1 MIAFFWLALLLA
13 ASPLLAKSIAPTVA
27 RYQEDALEVDQLL
40 ASGRSSS
47 LPERFLQIAH
57 KNCQGP
63 ERQPGIC
70 MFNFKC
76 QQQRGKVV
84 GACLDGFLFGA
95 CCHLSTDHSMSAAV
109 VSTLQAVG
117 VPAVVNGP
125 AHSSANAGD
134 VDLEVSGPSEPPNVS
149 SDLIG
154 YGSLRVPAAIGGH
167 VVADDANKEATPVL
181 PLVLMFQNESVAAT
195 ANSGETQKQDESH
208 LESAA
213 ASQNNKGSQLWSSD
227 VGLPITALPD
237 NQISLSSA
245 ENPTTA
251 GSLLLDQVGQQAM
264 LQPTASSQIEAESSK
279 LPTEPPS
286 AVPNRVPPVRVKGQS
301 NKRPRPKPS
310 TASTKTVE
318 MTSTAAPPPP
328 VENALTTTTSSS
340 VEDGN
345 VAVTE
350 SLADQQ
356 ANLLQFLV
364 SNPPAWVLDEIINGS
379 TLTTWYPLPIAESG
393 SLIDLPSD
401 VVAPSSVAAS
411 AAIRPLKRKPVKNRP
426 QSTSKISPT
435 TAPTINQMEDDDG
448 EISESPTTVASI
460 TTTDPATTSTVTTRK
475 RKPVFDYVKDCGV
488 RPMAPEARIVGGRR
502 SDYGRW
508 PWQVLIRESTWF
520 GIFSK
525 NKCGGVLISDRHVL
539 TAAHCQPGFLGSLL
553 VVLGE
558 FDLTGHSEPN
568 TPTEK
573 NVKRVVVHRD
583 YVERTFENDLA
594 ILELDSP
601 VEFKPYIVPIC
612 LPSTSDGDFVGKKAE
627 VTGWGKLSHNGPTPG
642 VLHEVD
648 VPIISN
654 PECHDMFKKAGHE
667 KRILDSFVCAGYSE
681 GKKDS
686 CEGDSGGPLMLER
699 DDGRWSLVGTVSH
712 GIRCAYPNMPGV
724 YMRMTYYRPW
734 IERVTGIGGTQLGR

>member
-1 MIAFFWLALLLA
+1 M
-13 ASPLLAKSIAPTVA
+13 
-27 RYQEDALEVDQLL
+27 
-40 ASGRSSS
+40 
-47 LPERFLQIAH
+47 
-57 KNCQGP
+57 
-63 ERQPGIC
+63 
-70 MFNFKC
+70 
-76 QQQRGKVV
+76 
-84 GACLDGFLFGA
+84 
-95 CCHLSTDHSMSAAV
+95 
-109 VSTLQAVG
+109 
-117 VPAVVNGP
+117 
-125 AHSSANAGD
+125 
-134 VDLEVSGPSEPPNVS
+134 EVSGPSEPSNVS

-286 AVPNRVPPVRVKGQS
+286 AVPNRVPPVRVKGHS

-379 TLTTWYPLPIAESG
+379 TLTTWYPLPIAG
-393 SLIDLPSD
+393 
-401 VVAPSSVAAS
+401 
-411 AAIRPLKRKPVKNRP
+411 
-426 QSTSKISPT
+426 
-435 TAPTINQMEDDDG
+435 
-448 EISESPTTVASI
+448 
-460 TTTDPATTSTVTTRK
+460 
-475 RKPVFDYVKDCGV
+475 
-488 RPMAPEARIVGGRR
+488 
-502 SDYGRW
+502 
-508 PWQVLIRESTWF
+508 
-520 GIFSK
+520 
-525 NKCGGVLISDRHVL
+525 
-539 TAAHCQPGFLGSLL
+539 
-553 VVLGE
+553 
-558 FDLTGHSEPN
+558 
-568 TPTEK
+568 
-573 NVKRVVVHRD
+573 
-583 YVERTFENDLA
+583 
-594 ILELDSP
+594 
-601 VEFKPYIVPIC
+601 
-612 LPSTSDGDFVGKKAE
+612 
-627 VTGWGKLSHNGPTPG
+627 LSF
-642 VLHEVD
+642 
-648 VPIISN
+648 
-654 PECHDMFKKAGHE
+654 FKK
-667 KRILDSFVCAGYSE
+667 
-681 GKKDS
+681 
-686 CEGDSGGPLMLER
+686 
-699 DDGRWSLVGTVSH
+699 
-712 GIRCAYPNMPGV
+712 
-724 YMRMTYYRPW
+724 
-734 IERVTGIGGTQLGR
+734 